1 MIEGIIVSVK
11 SGSSVTGIYSLKMLQ
26 ELPKCG
32 YIVHMRDMHGVIG
45 IGRSIA
51 NSKMVREE

>member
-1 MIEGIIVSVK
+1 MSVK